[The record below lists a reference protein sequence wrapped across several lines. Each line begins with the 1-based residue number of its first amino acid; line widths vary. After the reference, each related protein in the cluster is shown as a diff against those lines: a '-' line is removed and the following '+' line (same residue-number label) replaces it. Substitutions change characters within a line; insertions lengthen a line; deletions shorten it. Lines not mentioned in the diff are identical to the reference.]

1 MVRRQTMVTLEGD
14 RLVFRF
20 PEAHEDARLTVK
32 FERTLRIPD
41 DGRDYPLPPGLGA
54 FPLRHVD
61 DYQHLPKAWVER
73 GGVLMPIH
81 QAEALWILFT
91 GAYPMAVKVATG
103 KINAIT
109 GAPLARGLHRR
120 PQDYLVTPNQPW
132 LDGFCVDKG
141 VIRQFVAMP
150 LGEGYTVEEQIS
162 RTAEHGG
169 LQLLVTPVK
178 AARYRELKR
187 GPQIAR
193 REAVSF
199 DQEAMGLAPGGRMRQ
214 EVYEDRFEPSD
225 WNQKHVSRC
234 FVTIVN
240 AALWPSLTGETPPTV
255 PPTAAQY
262 TKAGLPWFEYY
273 DPGAVALPGSKALA
287 EVKSVKALSEVKG
300 ASVLPEND
308 SVVPQKSVRIVAV
321 RPRRVREG
329 KRG

>member
-1 MVRRQTMVTLEGD
+1 MVTLEGD

-20 PEAHEDARLTVK
+20 PEVHEDARLTVK

-41 DGRDYPLPPGLGA
+41 DDREYPLPPGLGE

-61 DYQHLPKAWVER
+61 DYRRRLSKGWLER
-73 GGVLMPIH
+73 GGILMPIH

-91 GAYPMAVKVATG
+91 GDYPMAVKVAAG

-109 GAPLARGLHRR
+109 GTPLKRGLHRR
-120 PQDYLVTPNQPW
+120 PQDYLVTPEQPW

-178 AARYRELKR
+178 AARYRKLKR
-187 GPQIAR
+187 ELQIAR

-199 DQEAMGLAPGGRMRQ
+199 DQAAMGLAPGGRMRQ
-214 EVYEDRFEPSD
+214 EVYEDRFELSD

-240 AALWPSLTGETPPTV
+240 AALWPSLTGEIPPTV
-255 PPTAAQY
+255 PPTAAEY

-273 DPGAVALPGSKALA
+273 DPGAVPLLGSKVLA
-287 EVKSVKALSEVKG
+287 KVKSVNALSELKG

-308 SVVPQKSVRIVAV
+308 SVVPQKSVRLVVV

-329 KRG
+329 KSR